1 MVNGTEGRGLPCE
14 RSGVEAG
21 AALPSIF
28 TQMSLARSLLDH
40 AIHYRRFNSFD
51 ALGARRAAAR
61 RTYRAHAVHELLRRP
76 DPAGPGWA
84 DVAGFRMRYLEA
96 EWMRFLFREVFAE
109 REYWFTTDQPRPVI
123 LDCGSNIGM
132 AILFFK
138 ALYPDAEITAFE
150 PAPWAC
156 SAIEETIRANE
167 LRDVTLHNAALAE
180 ADGMIELYHDPN
192 HPGSA
197 VMSVFRERMPGET
210 VRVPAVRLSRYVTKP
225 VDFLKLDVEGSE
237 LSVLRDL
244 VSSGAI
250 GRIRQMVIE
259 FHHHLSPVV
268 DNLSECLSIL
278 EQHGFGYQLTS
289 GQVYTPITRGQF
301 QDVLVHAYSKRS

>member
-1 MVNGTEGRGLPCE
+1 MRLGR
-14 RSGVEAG
+14 
-21 AALPSIF
+21 
-28 TQMSLARSLLDH
+28 TLLDH
-40 AIHYRRFNSFD
+40 AIRYRRFGSFD

-61 RTYRAHAVHELLRRP
+61 RTYGAHAMHELLGRP
-76 DPAGPGWA
+76 DRAGPGWA

-96 EWMRFLFREVFAE
+96 EWMRYLYREVFAE
-109 REYWFTTDQPRPVI
+109 REYWFTSDNPRPVI

-138 ALYPDAEITAFE
+138 ALYPDADITAFE

-156 SAIEETIRANE
+156 SAIEETIRAND

-180 ADGMIELYHDPN
+180 SEGSLELFHDPS

-197 VMSVFRERMPGET
+197 VMSVYRERMPGET

-237 LSVLRDL
+237 LQVLRDL
-244 VSSGAI
+244 VASGTI
-250 GRIRQMVIE
+250 GQIRQMVIE
-259 FHHHLSPVV
+259 FHHHLSPTV

-278 EQHGFGYQLTS
+278 ERHGFGYQLTS
-289 GQVYTPITRGQF
+289 AQVYTPITRGQF
-301 QDVLVHAYSKRS
+301 QDVLVHAYRK

>member
-1 MVNGTEGRGLPCE
+1 MPLGR
-14 RSGVEAG
+14 
-21 AALPSIF
+21 
-28 TQMSLARSLLDH
+28 TLLDH
-40 AIHYRRFNSFD
+40 AIRYRRFGSFD

-61 RTYRAHAVHELLRRP
+61 RTYREHAVHELLHLS
-76 DPAGPGWA
+76 DQAGPGWA
-84 DVAGFRMRYLEA
+84 NVAGFRMRYLEA
-96 EWMRFLFREVFAE
+96 EWMRYLYREVFAE
-109 REYWFTTDQPRPVI
+109 REYWFESDNPRPVI

-138 ALYPDAEITAFE
+138 ALYPDADVTAFE

-156 SAIEETIRANE
+156 SAIEETIRAND

-180 ADGMIELYHDPN
+180 SEGSLELFHDPS

-197 VMSVFRERMPGET
+197 VMSVYRERMPGET

-237 LSVLRDL
+237 LPVLRDL
-244 VSSGAI
+244 VASSTI

-259 FHHHLSPVV
+259 FHHHLSPTV

-289 GQVYTPITRGQF
+289 AQVYTPITRGQF
-301 QDVLVHAYSKRS
+301 QDVLVHAYLK

>member
-1 MVNGTEGRGLPCE
+1 MTFGR
-14 RSGVEAG
+14 
-21 AALPSIF
+21 
-28 TQMSLARSLLDH
+28 TLLDH
-40 AIHYRRFNSFD
+40 AIRYRRFGSFD

-61 RTYRAHAVHELLRRP
+61 RTYRTHAVHEILRRP
-76 DPAGPGWA
+76 DRAGPGWA
-84 DVAGFRMRYLEA
+84 NVAGFRMRYLEA
-96 EWMRFLFREVFAE
+96 EWMRYLYREVFAE
-109 REYWFTTDQPRPVI
+109 REYWFTSDNPRPVI

-138 ALYPDAEITAFE
+138 ALYPDADITAFE

-156 SAIEETIRANE
+156 SAIEETIRAND
-167 LRDVTLHNAALAE
+167 LRDVALHNAALAE
-180 ADGMIELYHDPN
+180 SEGSIELFHDPS

-197 VMSVFRERMPGET
+197 VMSVYRERMPGET

-237 LSVLRDL
+237 LPVLRDL
-244 VSSGAI
+244 VASGTI
-250 GRIRQMVIE
+250 GQIRQMVIE
-259 FHHHLSPVV
+259 FHHHLSPTV

-289 GQVYTPITRGQF
+289 AEVYTPITRGQF
-301 QDVLVHAYSKRS
+301 QDVLVHAYRK

>member
-1 MVNGTEGRGLPCE
+1 MPLGR
-14 RSGVEAG
+14 
-21 AALPSIF
+21 
-28 TQMSLARSLLDH
+28 TLLDH
-40 AIHYRRFNSFD
+40 AIRYRRFGSFD

-61 RTYRAHAVHELLRRP
+61 RTYREHAVHELLHLS
-76 DPAGPGWA
+76 DQAGPGWA
-84 DVAGFRMRYLEA
+84 NVAGFRMRYLEA
-96 EWMRFLFREVFAE
+96 EWMRYLYREVFAE
-109 REYWFTTDQPRPVI
+109 REYWFESDNPRPVI

-138 ALYPDAEITAFE
+138 ALYPDADVTAFE

-156 SAIEETIRANE
+156 SAIEETIRAND

-180 ADGMIELYHDPN
+180 SEGSLELFHDPS

-197 VMSVFRERMPGET
+197 VMSVYRERMPGET

-237 LSVLRDL
+237 LPVLRDL
-244 VSSGAI
+244 VASGTI

-259 FHHHLSPVV
+259 FHHHLSPTV

-289 GQVYTPITRGQF
+289 AQVYTPITRGQF
-301 QDVLVHAYSKRS
+301 QDVLVHAYLK

>member
-1 MVNGTEGRGLPCE
+1 MPL
-14 RSGVEAG
+14 
-21 AALPSIF
+21 SIL
-28 TQMSLARSLLDH
+28 TDMSFSRSLLDH
-40 AIHYRRFNSFD
+40 AIRYRRFGSFH
-51 ALGARRAAAR
+51 ALGPRRAAAG
-61 RTYRAHAVHELLRRP
+61 RTYRAHALHELLRRP

-96 EWMRFLFREVFAE
+96 AWMRYLYREVFAE
-109 REYWFTTDQPRPVI
+109 REYWFSTDHPRPVI

-156 SAIEETIRANE
+156 STIEETVRANG
-167 LRDVTLHNAALAE
+167 LSDVTLHNAALAE
-180 ADGMIELYHDPN
+180 AEGTLELFHDPR

-197 VMSVFRERMPGET
+197 VMSVYRERMPGDP
-210 VRVPAVRLSRYVTKP
+210 VRVRAVRLSRYVTKP

-237 LSVLRDL
+237 LPVLRDL
-244 VSSGAI
+244 ASSGAI
-250 GRIRQMVIE
+250 GQIRQMVIE
-259 FHHHLSPVV
+259 FHHHLSPTV
-268 DNLSECLSIL
+268 DNMSECLSIL

-289 GQVYTPITRGQF
+289 GQVYTPIARGQF
-301 QDVLVHAYSKRS
+301 QDVLVHAYRK

>member
-1 MVNGTEGRGLPCE
+1 
-14 RSGVEAG
+14 
-21 AALPSIF
+21 
-28 TQMSLARSLLDH
+28 MSLGRTLLDH
-40 AIHYRRFNSFD
+40 AIRYRRFGSFD
-51 ALGARRAAAR
+51 ALGARRVAAS
-61 RTYRAHAVHELLRRP
+61 RTYRAHAIHELLGRR
-76 DPAGPGWA
+76 DPAGPGWS
-84 DVAGFRMRYLEA
+84 DVAGFQMRYLEA
-96 EWMRFLFREVFAE
+96 QWMRYLFREVFAE
-109 REYWFTTDQPRPVI
+109 REYWFSAATTRPVI

-156 SAIEETIRANE
+156 AAIEETIRANA

-180 ADGMIELYHDPN
+180 QDGMLELYHDPD

-210 VRVPAVRLSRYVTKP
+210 VSVPAVRLSRYVGES

-237 LSVLRDL
+237 LPVLREL
-244 VSSGAI
+244 VASGAI

-259 FHHHLSPVV
+259 FHHHMSPTV
-268 DNLSECLSIL
+268 DNLSECLAIL
-278 EQHGFGYQLTS
+278 EGSGFGYQLTS
-289 GQVYTPITRGQF
+289 APVYTPITRGQF
-301 QDVLVHAYSKRS
+301 QDVLVHAYQK

>member
-1 MVNGTEGRGLPCE
+1 
-14 RSGVEAG
+14 
-21 AALPSIF
+21 
-28 TQMSLARSLLDH
+28 MSLGRTLLDH
-40 AIHYRRFNSFD
+40 AIRYRRFGSFD
-51 ALGARRAAAR
+51 ALGARRRAAG

-76 DPAGPGWA
+76 DQAGPGWA

-96 EWMRFLFREVFAE
+96 EWLRYLYREVFAE
-109 REYWFTTDQPRPVI
+109 REYWFTTESARPVI

-156 SAIEETIRANE
+156 SAIEETIRAND
-167 LRDVTLHNAALAE
+167 LRDVTLHNAALGE
-180 ADGMIELYHDPN
+180 EEGTLELFHDPG

-197 VMSVFRERMPGET
+197 VMSVFHDRMPGES

-237 LSVLRDL
+237 LAVLRDL
-244 VSSGAI
+244 ESSGTI
-250 GRIRQMVIE
+250 GRIGQMVIE
-259 FHHHLSPVV
+259 FHHHMRPTV
-268 DNLSECLSIL
+268 DNLSECLALL
-278 EQHGFGYQLTS
+278 ERNGFGYQLTS
-289 GQVYTPITRGQF
+289 TPVYTPITRGQF
-301 QDVLVHAYSKRS
+301 QDVLVHAYVKR

>member
-1 MVNGTEGRGLPCE
+1 MRLGR
-14 RSGVEAG
+14 
-21 AALPSIF
+21 
-28 TQMSLARSLLDH
+28 TLLDH
-40 AIHYRRFNSFD
+40 AIRYRRFGSFD

-61 RTYRAHAVHELLRRP
+61 RTYGAHAMHELLGRP
-76 DPAGPGWA
+76 DRAGPGWA

-96 EWMRFLFREVFAE
+96 EWMRYLYREVFAE
-109 REYWFTTDQPRPVI
+109 REYWFTSDNPRPVI

-138 ALYPDAEITAFE
+138 ALYPDADITAFE

-156 SAIEETIRANE
+156 SAIEETIRAND

-180 ADGMIELYHDPN
+180 SEGSLELFHDPS

-197 VMSVFRERMPGET
+197 VMSVYRERMPGET

-237 LSVLRDL
+237 LPVLRDL
-244 VSSGAI
+244 VASGTI
-250 GRIRQMVIE
+250 GQIRQMVIE
-259 FHHHLSPVV
+259 FHHHLSPTV

-278 EQHGFGYQLTS
+278 ERHGFGYQLTS
-289 GQVYTPITRGQF
+289 AQVYTPITRGQF
-301 QDVLVHAYSKRS
+301 QDVLVHAYRK

>member
-1 MVNGTEGRGLPCE
+1 
-14 RSGVEAG
+14 
-21 AALPSIF
+21 
-28 TQMSLARSLLDH
+28 
-40 AIHYRRFNSFD
+40 
-51 ALGARRAAAR
+51 
-61 RTYRAHAVHELLRRP
+61 
-76 DPAGPGWA
+76 
-84 DVAGFRMRYLEA
+84 
-96 EWMRFLFREVFAE
+96 VFAE
-109 REYWFTTDQPRPVI
+109 REYWFSTDRARPVI

-156 SAIEETIRANE
+156 AAIEETIRAND

-180 ADGMIELYHDPN
+180 ADGTLDLFHDPS

-197 VMSVFRERMPGET
+197 AMSVYRERMPGEA

-237 LSVLRDL
+237 LTVLRDL
-244 VSSGAI
+244 AASGAI
-250 GRIRQMVIE
+250 ARISQMVVE
-259 FHHHLSPVV
+259 FHHHLRPTV

-289 GQVYTPITRGQF
+289 ARVYTPITRGQF
-301 QDVLVHAYSKRS
+301 QDVLVHAYRK

>member
-1 MVNGTEGRGLPCE
+1 MRLGR
-14 RSGVEAG
+14 
-21 AALPSIF
+21 
-28 TQMSLARSLLDH
+28 TLLDH
-40 AIHYRRFNSFD
+40 AIRYRRFGSFD

-61 RTYRAHAVHELLRRP
+61 RTYGAHAMHELLGRP
-76 DPAGPGWA
+76 DRAGPGWA

-96 EWMRFLFREVFAE
+96 EWMRYLYREVFAE
-109 REYWFTTDQPRPVI
+109 REYWFTSDNPRPVI

-138 ALYPDAEITAFE
+138 ALYPDADITAFE

-156 SAIEETIRANE
+156 SAIEETIRAND

-180 ADGMIELYHDPN
+180 SEGELELFHDPS

-197 VMSVFRERMPGET
+197 VMSVYRERMPGET

-237 LSVLRDL
+237 LPVLRDL
-244 VSSGAI
+244 VASGTI
-250 GRIRQMVIE
+250 GQIRQMVIE
-259 FHHHLSPVV
+259 FHHHLSPTV

-278 EQHGFGYQLTS
+278 ERHGFGYQLTS
-289 GQVYTPITRGQF
+289 AQVYTPITRGQF
-301 QDVLVHAYSKRS
+301 QDVLVHAYRK

>member
-1 MVNGTEGRGLPCE
+1 
-14 RSGVEAG
+14 
-21 AALPSIF
+21 
-28 TQMSLARSLLDH
+28 MSFGRSLLDH
-40 AIHYRRFNSFD
+40 AIRYRRFSSFH
-51 ALGARRAAAR
+51 ALGKRRAAAG

-76 DPAGPGWA
+76 DSTGPGWA

-96 EWMRFLFREVFAE
+96 EWMRYLYREVFAE
-109 REYWFTTDQPRPVI
+109 REYWFSTDEARPVI

-138 ALYPDAEITAFE
+138 ALYPEAEITAFE

-156 SAIEETIRANE
+156 SAIEETLRANG
-167 LRDVTLHNAALAE
+167 LQNVTLHNAALAE
-180 ADGMIELYHDPN
+180 ADGTLELFHDPS

-197 VMSVFRERMPGET
+197 AMSVYRERMPGES
-210 VRVPAVRLSRYVTKP
+210 VRVPAVQLSRYVTKP

-237 LSVLRDL
+237 LPVLRDL
-244 VSSGAI
+244 ATSGAI
-250 GRIRQMVIE
+250 GQIRQMVVE
-259 FHHHLSPVV
+259 FHHHLSPTV
-268 DNLSECLSIL
+268 DNMSECLSLL

-301 QDVLVHAYSKRS
+301 QDVLVHAYLK

>member
-1 MVNGTEGRGLPCE
+1 M
-14 RSGVEAG
+14 
-21 AALPSIF
+21 
-28 TQMSLARSLLDH
+28 
-40 AIHYRRFNSFD
+40 
-51 ALGARRAAAR
+51 
-61 RTYRAHAVHELLRRP
+61 
-76 DPAGPGWA
+76 
-84 DVAGFRMRYLEA
+84 
-96 EWMRFLFREVFAE
+96 
-109 REYWFTTDQPRPVI
+109 I

-156 SAIEETIRANE
+156 AAIEETIRAND

-180 ADGMIELYHDPN
+180 EDGTLELFHDPS

-197 VMSVFRERMPGET
+197 VMSVYRERMPGEP

-237 LSVLRDL
+237 LPVLRDL
-244 VSSGAI
+244 ASSGTIAQ
-250 GRIRQMVIE
+250 IRQMVIE
-259 FHHHLSPVV
+259 FHHHMSPTV

-278 EQHGFGYQLTS
+278 EQTRLRVSADVGDKCTRRSRADSSRTCWCMRIGSSGWVTLGAVAVRECAARQSTASGGDGSATRRAPVRRSSGRRRPWWSSSTRSATS
-289 GQVYTPITRGQF
+289 RTRESSWVAMI
-301 QDVLVHAYSKRS
+301 DVARIARTARERAAVAAVRA

>member
-1 MVNGTEGRGLPCE
+1 LPSA
-14 RSGVEAG
+14 RSGVEAE
-21 AALPSIF
+21 AVPHSIL
-28 TQMSLARSLLDH
+28 TDMSLGRSLLDH
-40 AIHYRRFNSFD
+40 AIRYRQFGSFH

-76 DPAGPGWA
+76 NPSGPGWA

-96 EWMRFLFREVFAE
+96 EWLRYLYREVFAE
-109 REYWFTTDQPRPVI
+109 REYWFATDGARPVI

-132 AILFFK
+132 SILFFK

-156 SAIEETIRANE
+156 AAIEETIRAND

-180 ADGMIELYHDPN
+180 TDGTLELFHDPS

-197 VMSVFRERMPGET
+197 AMSVYRERMPGEP
-210 VRVPAVRLSRYVTKP
+210 VRVPAVRLSRHVTKP

-244 VSSGAI
+244 AASGAI
-250 GRIRQMVIE
+250 AQVSQMVIE
-259 FHHHLSPVV
+259 FHHHLSPTV
-268 DNLSECLSIL
+268 DNLSECLAIL
-278 EQHGFGYQLTS
+278 EQQGFGYQLTS
-289 GQVYTPITRGQF
+289 GRVYTPITRGQF
-301 QDVLVHAYSKRS
+301 QDVLVHAYRK

>member
-1 MVNGTEGRGLPCE
+1 MSFGRTLFE
-14 RSGVEAG
+14 
-21 AALPSIF
+21 
-28 TQMSLARSLLDH
+28 H
-40 AIHYRRFNSFD
+40 AIRYRRFGSFE
-51 ALGARRAAAR
+51 ALGARRAAAG

-84 DVAGFRMRYLEA
+84 DIAGFRMRYLEA
-96 EWMRFLFREVFAE
+96 EWMRYLYREVFAE
-109 REYWFTTDQPRPVI
+109 REYWFSCDHARPVI

-156 SAIEETIRANE
+156 SAIEETIGANG
-167 LRDVTLHNAALAE
+167 LRDVALHNAALAE
-180 ADGMIELYHDPN
+180 EDGTLELFHDPS

-197 VMSVFRERMPGET
+197 VMSVFRERMQGDT
-210 VRVPAVRLSRYVTKP
+210 LRVPAVRLSRFVTKP

-237 LSVLRDL
+237 LPVLREL
-244 VSSGAI
+244 VSSGTL
-250 GRIRQMVIE
+250 GQIRQMAIE
-259 FHHHLSPVV
+259 FHHHVNPTV

-278 EQHGFGYQLTS
+278 ERHGFGYQLTS
-289 GQVYTPITRGQF
+289 AQVYTPITRGQF
-301 QDVLVHAYSKRS
+301 QDVLVHAYRK

>member
-1 MVNGTEGRGLPCE
+1 
-14 RSGVEAG
+14 
-21 AALPSIF
+21 
-28 TQMSLARSLLDH
+28 
-40 AIHYRRFNSFD
+40 
-51 ALGARRAAAR
+51 
-61 RTYRAHAVHELLRRP
+61 
-76 DPAGPGWA
+76 
-84 DVAGFRMRYLEA
+84 MRYLEA
-96 EWMRFLFREVFAE
+96 EWMRYLYREVFAE
-109 REYWFTTDQPRPVI
+109 REYWFTTDNPRPVI

-156 SAIEETIRANE
+156 SAIEETIRAND

-180 ADGMIELYHDPN
+180 AEGALELYHDPN

-197 VMSVFRERMPGET
+197 VMSVFRDRMPGET

-237 LSVLRDL
+237 LPVLRDL
-244 VSSGAI
+244 VAADAI
-250 GRIRQMVIE
+250 GQIRQMVIE
-259 FHHHLSPVV
+259 FHHHMSPGV
-268 DNLSECLSIL
+268 DNMSECLSIL

-289 GQVYTPITRGQF
+289 AQVYTPITRGQF
-301 QDVLVHAYSKRS
+301 QDVLVHAYRK